1 MEAEKIIFSDEQI
14 ERYSKAGDGL
24 IDFTKL
30 NMSFKILWLFKINVG
45 EILEKYD
52 KEGFEKVLELINTL
66 AGDGKISDELIE
78 LFKAIFENIDSSDET
93 NLAEVVVDFIL
104 SKIDGIN
111 DTLKA
116 TVKAVI
122 LSVVSQLGDFLDE
135 LNTEIDSLVL
145 KAE

>member
-111 DTLKA
+111 DTLKT